1 MSARLG
7 GGGGLLAV
15 GWLSSILSSALA
27 AWAGTAIA
35 AQMPPE
41 GKTMFVAAA
50 LALAGLELVWP
61 MRKAPPEEPTRSLGA
76 IAIVLFAGQITDAAR
91 FLILAIGVA
100 TANWPLA
107 AAGGA
112 LGSAAVL
119 TVAWTLGAEWETRL
133 PLRAIRSGA
142 GYAVRCGCGLR
153 RHDGTQTD
161 RLRRLQNPHMIRKP
175 IILSCVMEA
184 RQDRRFHYG
193 PQG

>member
-1 MSARLG
+1 MPSLFLALIAGALATIGTRQARLLAQLSAHL
-7 GGGGLLAV
+7 GGGGLLVV
-15 GWLSSILSSALA
+15 GWLCSILSSALA

-35 AQMPPE
+35 VQMPPE

-76 IAIVLFAGQITDAAR
+76 IAIVLFAGQVTDAAR
-91 FLILAIGVA
+91 FLVLAIGVA

-133 PLRAIRSGA
+133 PLRAIRSVLA
-142 GYAVRCGCGLR
+142 TLFVAAAVYVGMTALGL
-153 RHDGTQTD
+153 
-161 RLRRLQNPHMIRKP
+161 I
-175 IILSCVMEA
+175 A
-184 RQDRRFHYG
+184 
-193 PQG
+193 